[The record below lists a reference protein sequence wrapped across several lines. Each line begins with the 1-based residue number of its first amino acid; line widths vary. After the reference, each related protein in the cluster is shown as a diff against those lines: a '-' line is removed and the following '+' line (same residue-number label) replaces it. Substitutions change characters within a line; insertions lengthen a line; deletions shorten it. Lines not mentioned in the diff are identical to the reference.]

1 MIDSLSTIFSCCN
14 NINNKD
20 NESVQQSHRNNNPK
34 NFILEK
40 ERENLFNRE
49 EILKRRKSRNSN
61 FGVNNNNINNNA
73 YNLNS
78 LDKNSSIITFS
89 NMKVKEGKKDLNGL
103 FDTEV
108 LSTQELK
115 LIGEIFWNKELY
127 IDRIGLKIGNRIKK
141 SGISVFGLGEQEDI
155 NGKIVIDF
163 ILNIP
168 AGKIPFDNNNINN
181 KNNPLFSIE
190 YDKNEDFFVMNII
203 NKELKIFHVIDYDF
217 LINYGT
223 SLEFVVG
230 KIPIFITSPK
240 DEDDHSI
247 IINVEGVDYIF
258 NKYEDCPI
266 TIGRSNSKINIKN
279 NSISKNHAVIN
290 FLDDRNCIYIKDLES
305 TNGTFFVLGDKC
317 SSFKILRDMNFRILE
332 YKFSIKTIE

>member
-1 MIDSLSTIFSCCN
+1 MFCFLKKFTLCCNSEKENENISITPINN
-14 NINNKD
+14 NINVIQGKEKD
-20 NESVQQSHRNNNPK
+20 N
-34 NFILEK
+34 ILFGK
-40 ERENLFNRE
+40 DD
-49 EILKRRKSRNSN
+49 ILKRRKSRNSSI
-61 FGVNNNNINNNA
+61 NINNNQSHEK
-73 YNLNS
+73 S
-78 LDKNSSIITFS
+78 LSMISFS
-89 NMKVKEGKKDLNGL
+89 NMKVNERKETINQI

-108 LSTQELK
+108 LSTVELK

>member
-1 MIDSLSTIFSCCN
+1 MFCFLKKFTLCCNSEKENENISITPINN
-14 NINNKD
+14 NINVIQGKEKD
-20 NESVQQSHRNNNPK
+20 N
-34 NFILEK
+34 ILFGK
-40 ERENLFNRE
+40 DD
-49 EILKRRKSRNSN
+49 ILKRRKSRNSSI
-61 FGVNNNNINNNA
+61 NINNNQSHEK
-73 YNLNS
+73 S
-78 LDKNSSIITFS
+78 LSMISFS
-89 NMKVKEGKKDLNGL
+89 NMKVNERKETINQI

-108 LSTQELK
+108 LSTVELK

-266 TIGRSNSKINIKN
+266 TIGRSNSKIH
-279 NSISKNHAVIN
+279 IS
-290 FLDDRNCIYIKDLES
+290 
-305 TNGTFFVLGDKC
+305 
-317 SSFKILRDMNFRILE
+317 
-332 YKFSIKTIE
+332 